1 MNSKQI
7 LSAMNNI
14 SSEYILS
21 AQKKLGYDSE
31 EPLKKQIQVKWHR
44 TIRRTLALAA
54 AVILMLSVC
63 FTTALAVS
71 PEFREFVFAFFNI
84 TEPEIVPENIP
95 DESANNNMQVEEGRI
110 NIGGVIE
117 GTYIHFPQMSAIG
130 NGVFKVCTDDVQ
142 MNSGSHYDAYYEKDG
157 EFIRLEESKF
167 DQTYHLFGNDIRV
180 EFDWVEYNGDVITT
194 FVESEPPF
202 VKFGGAG
209 DVASTLMWLQID
221 PPGDEVF
228 GYYPVL
234 INVRT
239 GELTDICAGLG
250 LENLRQIRQASISDD
265 LTQLLIVDWDKNIY
279 YIDLEGRKLYAID
292 DLLGEKCSACAL
304 VDGMLVAWSGS
315 YGTVSVRVFDPVT
328 WESRE
333 TYSGRPG
340 FISGFDSTIHSS
352 QMYRGTRFA
361 LEVDG
366 NQDVHVID
374 LLNGQ
379 RSIIDG
385 FKWQQNNEVFTE
397 CVPSAVGNKLLI
409 YSRGATTYYESIGVL
424 DFSNRTYVKFSRENV
439 GSVNEHRAF
448 WFDDDS
454 VVIATS
460 GDGDT
465 RQYYI
470 YHLVQKGNP

>member
-31 EPLKKQIQVKWHR
+31 DPPEKHTQAKGHR
-44 TIRRTLALAA
+44 TIRRSLALAA
-54 AVILMLSVC
+54 AVILILSVC

-71 PEFREFVFAFFNI
+71 PEFRELVFAFFNI

-95 DESANNNMQVEEGRI
+95 DESANNNMEVEEGRI

-117 GTYIHFPQMSAIG
+117 GTYIHFPNMSAIG
-130 NGVFKVCTDDVQ
+130 EGVFKVCTDDVQ

-157 EFIRLEESKF
+157 EFIRLEENSF
-167 DQTYHLFGNDIRV
+167 NQTYHLFGQEIHV
-180 EFDWVEYNGDVITT
+180 EFDWVEHNGNVITT

-202 VKFGGAG
+202 VIFSGAG

-221 PPGDEVF
+221 PPGDEEF

-250 LENLRQIRQASISDD
+250 LENLRQIRQAAISDD

-279 YIDLEGRKLYAID
+279 YVDLGGRKLYAID

-304 VDGMLVAWSGS
+304 VDGMLVAWSEN
-315 YGTVSVRVFDPVT
+315 YGNVSVRVIDPAT

-333 TYSGRPG
+333 TYSGRPD

-361 LEVDG
+361 LEVDT
-366 NQDVHVID
+366 NQNVYVID

-379 RSIIDG
+379 KSIIDG
-385 FKWQQNNEVFTE
+385 FEWQQDDEVFTE
-397 CVPSAVGNKLLI
+397 CVPSADGNKLLI
-409 YSRGATTYYESIGVL
+409 YSRGPTTYYESIGVL
-424 DFSNRTYVKFSRENV
+424 DFSNRTYVKFSRENM

-448 WFDDDS
+448 WFDNNS
-454 VVIATS
+454 VAIATS
-460 GDGDT
+460 GDDDT

-470 YHLVQKGNP
+470 YRIVQ

>member
-14 SSEYILS
+14 SSGYILS
-21 AQKKLGYDSE
+21 AQQKLGYDIDTL
-31 EPLKKQIQVKWHR
+31 PPKQMQATGHK
-44 TIRRTLALAA
+44 TIRRALTLAAT
-54 AVILMLSVC
+54 VILVLSVC

-71 PEFREFVFAFFNI
+71 PDFREFVFSFFNI

-95 DESANNNMQVEEGRI
+95 DEGANNNMEVEEGRI

-117 GTYIHFPQMSAIG
+117 GTYIHFPNMSAVR
-130 NGVFKVCTDDVQ
+130 NGIFMVCTDAVQ
-142 MNSGSHYDAYYEKDG
+142 MNSGSQYDAYYEKDG
-157 EFIRLEESKF
+157 EFIRLEESTF
-167 DQTYHLFGNDIRV
+167 DQTYHLFGNDIHV
-180 EFDWVEYNGDVITT
+180 TFDWVEHNGTVATT
-194 FVESEPPF
+194 FMDSEAPF
-202 VKFGGAG
+202 VKFSGAG
-209 DVASTLMWLQID
+209 DVTATLMWLQID
-221 PPGDEVF
+221 SPGEEFF

-250 LENLRQIRQASISDD
+250 VENLRQIRQAAISDD
-265 LTQLLIVDWDKNIY
+265 LTQLIIVDWEGNVY
-279 YIDLEGRKLYAID
+279 YADLVGRKLYALD
-292 DLLGEKCSACAL
+292 DLLGQECAACAL
-304 VDGMLVAWSGS
+304 VDGMLVAWSEN
-315 YGTVSVRVFDPVT
+315 YGTVTVRAFDPAT
-328 WESRE
+328 WEFRE
-333 TYSGRPG
+333 TYSGQPE

-361 LEVDG
+361 LEVDA
-366 NQDVHVID
+366 NQDVYVID
-374 LLNGQ
+374 LLSGQ

-397 CVPSAVGNKLLI
+397 CVPSADGNKLLI

-424 DFSNRTYVKFSRENV
+424 DCSNRSYVKFSRENI
-439 GSVNEHRAF
+439 GNVNEHAAY
-448 WFDDDS
+448 WFDNDS

-460 GDGDT
+460 GDGNI

-470 YHLVQKGNP
+470 YRLLEK

>member
-21 AQKKLGYDSE
+21 AQKKLEYDSE
-31 EPLKKQIQVKWHR
+31 DAPKNQIQVKGHR
-44 TIRRTLALAA
+44 TIRRTLSLAA
-54 AVILMLSVC
+54 AVILILSVC

-84 TEPEIVPENIP
+84 TEPEIIPENVP
-95 DESANNNMQVEEGRI
+95 DESAPNNMEVEEGQI

-117 GTYIHFPQMSAIG
+117 GTYIHFPNMSAVR
-130 NGVFKVCTDDVQ
+130 NGIFTVCTDDVQ
-142 MNSGSHYDAYYEKDG
+142 MNSGSQYDAYYEKDG
-157 EFIRLEESKF
+157 EFIRLEEKTF
-167 DQTYHLFGNDIRV
+167 DQTYNLFGNDIHV
-180 EFDWVEYNGDVITT
+180 TFDWVEHNGTVATT
-194 FVESEPPF
+194 FIESEAPF
-202 VKFGGAG
+202 VKFSGAG
-209 DVASTLMWLQID
+209 DVTSTLMWLQID
-221 PPGDEVF
+221 PPGEETF

-239 GELTDICAGLG
+239 GELTDMCAGLG
-250 LENLRQIRQASISDD
+250 VENMRQIRQAAISDD

-279 YIDLEGRKLYAID
+279 YVDLVDRKLYPID
-292 DLLGEKCSACAL
+292 DLLGQKCAACVL
-304 VDGMLVAWSGS
+304 VDGKLIAWSENYGS
-315 YGTVSVRVFDPVT
+315 VTVRVFDPAT

-333 TYSGRPG
+333 TYSGRPMFLRG
-340 FISGFDSTIHSS
+340 FNSS
-352 QMYRGTRFA
+352 ILSSWMYRGTRFA
-361 LEVDG
+361 LEVDA
-366 NQDVHVID
+366 NHDVYVID

-385 FKWQQNNEVFTE
+385 FKWQENNEVVTE
-397 CVPSAVGNKLLI
+397 CVPSADGNKVLI

-424 DFSNRTYVKFSRENV
+424 DFSNRAFVKFSRENV
-439 GSVNEHRAF
+439 GNVNEHSAY
-448 WFDDDS
+448 WFDNDS

-460 GDGDT
+460 GDDDT

-470 YHLVQKGNP
+470 YRLLDK

>member
-21 AQKKLGYDSE
+21 AQKKLGYDSDTL
-31 EPLKKQIQVKWHR
+31 PKKQMQATGHK
-44 TIRRTLALAA
+44 TIRRALTLAAT
-54 AVILMLSVC
+54 VILLLSVC

-71 PEFREFVFAFFNI
+71 PEFREFIFSFFNI
-84 TEPEIVPENIP
+84 TEPEIIPENVP
-95 DESANNNMQVEEGRI
+95 DDSATNNMEVEDGQI

-117 GTYIHFPQMSAIG
+117 GTYIHFPNMSAVR
-130 NGVFKVCTDDVQ
+130 NGIFTVCTDDVQ
-142 MNSGSHYDAYYEKDG
+142 MNSGSRYDAYYENDG
-157 EFIRLEESKF
+157 EFIRLDESTF
-167 DQTYHLFGNDIRV
+167 DQTYHLFGNDIHV
-180 EFDWVEYNGDVITT
+180 TFDWVEHNGTVATT
-194 FVESEPPF
+194 FIDSEAPF
-202 VKFGGAG
+202 VKFSGAG
-209 DVASTLMWLQID
+209 DVTSSLMWLQID
-221 PPGDEVF
+221 SPSEEFF

-250 LENLRQIRQASISDD
+250 VENLRQIRQAAISDD
-265 LTQLLIVDWDKNIY
+265 LTQMLIVDWDGNIY
-279 YIDLEGRKLYAID
+279 YADLVGRKLYAID
-292 DLLGEKCSACAL
+292 DLLEQKCAACAL
-304 VDGMLVAWSGS
+304 VDGMLVAWSENYGS
-315 YGTVSVRVFDPVT
+315 VTVRVFDPAT

-333 TYSGRPG
+333 TYSGQPD

-361 LEVDG
+361 LDVDA
-366 NQDVHVID
+366 NQDVYVID

-385 FKWQQNNEVFTE
+385 FRWQQNNEVFTE
-397 CVPSAVGNKLLI
+397 CVPNADGNKLLI

-439 GSVNEHRAF
+439 GSVNEHSAY
-448 WFDDDS
+448 WFDNDS

-470 YHLVQKGNP
+470 YRLNVK

>member
-21 AQKKLGYDSE
+21 AQKKLEYDSE
-31 EPLKKQIQVKWHR
+31 DAPKNQMQVKGRR
-44 TIRRTLALAA
+44 TIRRTLSLAA
-54 AVILMLSVC
+54 AVILILSVC

-84 TEPEIVPENIP
+84 TEPEIIPENVP
-95 DESANNNMQVEEGRI
+95 DESAPNNMEVEEGQI

-117 GTYIHFPQMSAIG
+117 GTYIHFPNMSAVR
-130 NGVFKVCTDDVQ
+130 NGIFTVCTDDVQ
-142 MNSGSHYDAYYEKDG
+142 MNSGSQYDAYYEKDG
-157 EFIRLEESKF
+157 EFIRLEEKTF

-221 PPGDEVF
+221 PPGEEVF

-250 LENLRQIRQASISDD
+250 VENLRQIRQAAISDD
-265 LTQLLIVDWDKNIY
+265 ITQMIIVDWDGNIY
-279 YIDLEGRKLYAID
+279 YADLVGRKLYALD
-292 DLLGEKCSACAL
+292 DLLGQKCAACAL
-304 VDGMLVAWSGS
+304 VDGMLVAWSENYGS
-315 YGTVSVRVFDPVT
+315 VTVRVFDPAT
-328 WESRE
+328 WESHE
-333 TYSGRPG
+333 TYSGQPN

-361 LEVDG
+361 LEVDT

-385 FKWQQNNEVFTE
+385 FKWLQDSEVFTE
-397 CVPSAVGNKLLI
+397 CVPDADGNKLLI
-409 YSRGATTYYESIGVL
+409 YSRGSTTYYESIAVL
-424 DFSNRTYVKFSRENV
+424 DFPNKTLVKFSRENI
-439 GSVNEHRAF
+439 GKVNEHAVY
-448 WFDDDS
+448 WNDDDS
-454 VVIATS
+454 IIIETS
-460 GDGDT
+460 TDDEKK
-465 RQYYI
+465 QYYL
-470 YHLVQKGNP
+470 YKL

>member
-21 AQKKLGYDSE
+21 AQKELGYDSE
-31 EPLKKQIQVKWHR
+31 DPPEKHTQAKGHR
-44 TIRRTLALAA
+44 TIRRSLALVA
-54 AVILMLSVC
+54 AVILILSVC

-71 PEFREFVFAFFNI
+71 PEFRELVFAFFNI
-84 TEPEIVPENIP
+84 AEPEIVPENIP
-95 DESANNNMQVEEGRI
+95 DESANNNMEVEEGRI

-117 GTYIHFPQMSAIG
+117 GTYIHFPNMSAIG
-130 NGVFKVCTDDVQ
+130 EGVFKVCTDDVQ
-142 MNSGSHYDAYYEKDG
+142 MNSGNHYDAYYEKDG
-157 EFIRLEESKF
+157 EFIRLEENTF
-167 DQTYHLFGNDIRV
+167 NQTYHLFGNDVHV
-180 EFDWVEYNGDVITT
+180 EFDWVEHNGNVITT

-209 DVASTLMWLQID
+209 DVTSTLMWLQID
-221 PPGDEVF
+221 PPGDEEF

-250 LENLRQIRQASISDD
+250 VEKLPNIHQAAISDD
-265 LTQLLIVDWDKNIY
+265 LTQMLIVDYDENIY
-279 YIDLEGRKLYAID
+279 YADLVGRKLYAID

-304 VDGMLVAWSGS
+304 VDGMLVAWSEN
-315 YGTVSVRVFDPVT
+315 YGNVSVRVIDPAT
-328 WESRE
+328 WESWE
-333 TYSGRPG
+333 TYSGRPD

-361 LEVDG
+361 LEVDT
-366 NQDVHVID
+366 NQNVYVID

-379 RSIIDG
+379 KSIIDG
-385 FKWQQNNEVFTE
+385 FKWQQDDEVFTE
-397 CVPSAVGNKLLI
+397 CVPSADGNKLLI
-409 YSRGATTYYESIGVL
+409 YSRGPTTYYESIGVL
-424 DFSNRTYVKFSRENV
+424 DFSNRTYVKFSRENM
-439 GSVNEHRAF
+439 GNVNEHRAF
-448 WFDDDS
+448 WFDNNS
-454 VVIATS
+454 VAIATS
-460 GDGDT
+460 GDDDI

-470 YHLVQKGNP
+470 YRIVQ